1 MYTSGMNIVQK
12 WRKRFELSGCKIIE
26 LREHERILSNDGKII
41 KQIVSVKFSTP
52 ENIEIDRC
60 IVIKNDSVVVIP
72 IIETDDEINFLAVL
86 QRRVIDGNYS
96 IEFPAGDI
104 EDDKTPQLS
113 AQKEL
118 FEETGINV
126 NTNRLHLLESN
137 TPVSESNVSEKINWF
152 YCKLNNAELKNKN
165 VVFGKLPEGEY
176 IKRKILTLKDLLS
189 LTNCHMLTACEL
201 LRREEII

>member
-1 MYTSGMNIVQK
+1 MYTSHMNIVQK

-60 IVIKNDSVVVIP
+60 IVIKNDSVVVSP
-72 IIETDDEINFLAVL
+72 IIEIDEEINFLAVL

-104 EDDKTPQLS
+104 EDNKTPQLS

>member
-1 MYTSGMNIVQK
+1 MYTSKMNIVQK

-26 LREHERILSNDGKII
+26 LREHERILSNEGEII
-41 KQIVSVKFSTP
+41 KQIVSVKFTTP

-86 QRRVIDGNYS
+86 QRRVIDGTYS

-118 FEETGINV
+118 FEETGINL

-152 YCKLNNAELKNKN
+152 YCKLNNDELKNKN
-165 VVFGKLPEGEY
+165 VVFGKQPEGEY

-189 LTNCHMLTACEL
+189 LKNCHMLTACEL

>member
-1 MYTSGMNIVQK
+1 MYTSHMNIVQK

-72 IIETDDEINFLAVL
+72 IIEIDEEINFLAVL

-104 EDDKTPQLS
+104 EDNKTPQLS

>member
-137 TPVSESNVSEKINWF
+137 TPVS
-152 YCKLNNAELKNKN
+152 
-165 VVFGKLPEGEY
+165 
-176 IKRKILTLKDLLS
+176 S
-189 LTNCHMLTACEL
+189 LM
-201 LRREEII
+201 

>member
-1 MYTSGMNIVQK
+1 MI
-12 WRKRFELSGCKIIE
+12 
-26 LREHERILSNDGKII
+26 
-41 KQIVSVKFSTP
+41 SVKFSTP

-118 FEETGINV
+118 
-126 NTNRLHLLESN
+126 LKK
-137 TPVSESNVSEKINWF
+137 PV
-152 YCKLNNAELKNKN
+152 
-165 VVFGKLPEGEY
+165 
-176 IKRKILTLKDLLS
+176 
-189 LTNCHMLTACEL
+189 
-201 LRREEII
+201 

>member
-1 MYTSGMNIVQK
+1 MNIVQK

-72 IIETDDEINFLAVL
+72 IIEIDEEINFLAVL

-104 EDDKTPQLS
+104 EDNKTPQLS

-152 YCKLNNAELKNKN
+152 YCKLNNTELKNKN

>member
-1 MYTSGMNIVQK
+1 MNIVQK

-72 IIETDDEINFLAVL
+72 IIEIDEEINFLAVL

-104 EDDKTPQLS
+104 EDNKTPQLS